1 MEDRKVVIELQNVK
15 RYFQVGSETVKALR
29 GVSFKIYE
37 GEFVTI
43 QGTSGSGKSTLLN
56 QLGCLDTPT
65 SGEYFLDGI
74 SVRTMSKTQRAHLR
88 NRKIGFVFQNYN
100 LLAKTTAIENV
111 ELPLMYNS
119 AVSATERRE
128 RAISALKAVGLGD
141 RLEHKSNQMSGGQMQ
156 RVAIARALVNDP
168 AVLLADEAT
177 GNLDTRTSF
186 EMLVLFQEL
195 YKQGHTIIFVTHNP
209 EIAEYA
215 SRNINLR
222 DGKIRED
229 TINTNIKSAAEALA
243 ALIMNILNLFKVSIK
258 AVSNNKMRSF
268 LSMLGIIIGV
278 AAVIIMMA
286 IGQGSKESIRQELST
301 MGTNLLTVRPG
312 ADMRGGVRQDPSSMQ
327 TLKMADYERILR
339 ERKFVT
345 KVSPEV
351 TASGQ
356 VIYGNNNTN
365 TSMYGES
372 TDYLDIKQWT
382 IEEGECFTDEDIKKA
397 SKVCVVGKTIVTE
410 LFGEGADPIGKTVR
424 FKSIPMRI
432 VGVLKSKG
440 YNSWGMDQDN
450 VMIAPYTT
458 VMKRVAAQ
466 TWFSSIVCSAVTEE
480 LSDAAIEELTQI
492 LRDNHKLKEDA
503 DDDFTIRSQAEM
515 METMSSTMD
524 TVTLILVVAAAFSLL
539 VAGIGIM
546 NIMLVSVTER
556 TKEIGLRMAVGATGP
571 VISLQFLIESVLIS
585 VTGGLLGIFV
595 GCSASAFLPSFGMPS
610 SVPAWS
616 IYVSFLVCVF
626 IGVLF
631 GYIPAQKAANM
642 DPIEAI
648 RHE

>member
-1 MEDRKVVIELQNVK
+1 
-15 RYFQVGSETVKALR
+15 
-29 GVSFKIYE
+29 
-37 GEFVTI
+37 
-43 QGTSGSGKSTLLN
+43 
-56 QLGCLDTPT
+56 
-65 SGEYFLDGI
+65 
-74 SVRTMSKTQRAHLR
+74 
-88 NRKIGFVFQNYN
+88 
-100 LLAKTTAIENV
+100 
-111 ELPLMYNS
+111 
-119 AVSATERRE
+119 
-128 RAISALKAVGLGD
+128 
-141 RLEHKSNQMSGGQMQ
+141 
-156 RVAIARALVNDP
+156 
-168 AVLLADEAT
+168 
-177 GNLDTRTSF
+177 
-186 EMLVLFQEL
+186 
-195 YKQGHTIIFVTHNP
+195 
-209 EIAEYA
+209 
-215 SRNINLR
+215 
-222 DGKIRED
+222 
-229 TINTNIKSAAEALA
+229 
-243 ALIMNILNLFKVSIK
+243 MNITNLFKISIR
-258 AVSNNKMRSF
+258 AVANNKMRSF

-278 AAVIIMMA
+278 AAVIIMMS

-301 MGTNLLTVRPG
+301 MGTNLLTIRPG
-312 ADMRGGVRQDPSSMQ
+312 ADMRGGVRQDPSAMQ
-327 TLKMADYERILR
+327 TLKMADYERIMR
-339 ERKFVT
+339 EKKFVT

-382 IEEGECFTDEDIKKA
+382 VEEGDCFTEGDVKKA
-397 SKVCVVGKTIVTE
+397 AKVCVIGATIVKE
-410 LFGEGADPIGKTVR
+410 LFNGHDPIGKTIR
-424 FKSIPMRI
+424 FKSIPMRV

-450 VMIAPYTT
+450 VIIAPYTT
-458 VMKRVAAQ
+458 VMKRIAAQ
-466 TWFSSIVCSAVTEE
+466 TYFSSIVCSAITEE
-480 LSDAAIEELTQI
+480 LSDAAIEELTQM
-492 LRDNHKLKEDA
+492 LRDNHKLKGEA
-503 DDDFTIRSQAEM
+503 ADDFTIRSQAEM

-585 VTGGLLGIFV
+585 VTGGLLGIMV
-595 GCSASAFLPSFGMPS
+595 GCSASACLGLLGMPS

-616 IYVSFLVCVF
+616 IYVSFFVCVC

>member
-1 MEDRKVVIELQNVK
+1 
-15 RYFQVGSETVKALR
+15 
-29 GVSFKIYE
+29 
-37 GEFVTI
+37 
-43 QGTSGSGKSTLLN
+43 
-56 QLGCLDTPT
+56 
-65 SGEYFLDGI
+65 
-74 SVRTMSKTQRAHLR
+74 
-88 NRKIGFVFQNYN
+88 
-100 LLAKTTAIENV
+100 
-111 ELPLMYNS
+111 
-119 AVSATERRE
+119 
-128 RAISALKAVGLGD
+128 
-141 RLEHKSNQMSGGQMQ
+141 
-156 RVAIARALVNDP
+156 
-168 AVLLADEAT
+168 
-177 GNLDTRTSF
+177 
-186 EMLVLFQEL
+186 
-195 YKQGHTIIFVTHNP
+195 
-209 EIAEYA
+209 
-215 SRNINLR
+215 
-222 DGKIRED
+222 
-229 TINTNIKSAAEALA
+229 
-243 ALIMNILNLFKVSIK
+243 MNILNLIKVSLK
-258 AVSNNKMRSF
+258 AVANNKMRSF

-286 IGQGSKESIRQELST
+286 IGQGSKESIRSELST
-301 MGTNLLTVRPG
+301 MGTNLLTIRPG
-312 ADMRGGVRQDPSSMQ
+312 ADMRGGVRQDPSAMQ
-327 TLKMADYERILR
+327 TLKMADYERIVK
-339 ERKFVT
+339 EKKFVT

-356 VIYGNNNTN
+356 AIYGNNNTN
-365 TSMYGES
+365 ASMYGES
-372 TDYLDIKQWT
+372 VDYLEIRQWV
-382 IEEGECFTDEDIKKA
+382 IDEGECFTEEDIKKA
-397 SKVCVVGKTIVTE
+397 AKVCVVGATIVKE
-410 LFGEGADPIGKTVR
+410 LFNGSDPIGKTIR

-450 VMIAPYTT
+450 VIIAPYTT
-458 VMKRVAAQ
+458 VMKRIAAQ
-466 TWFSSIVCSAVTEE
+466 TYFSSIVCSAVTEE

-492 LRDNHKLKEDA
+492 LRDNHKLKDEA
-503 DDDFTIRSQAEM
+503 ADDFTIRSQAEM

-524 TVTLILVVAAAFSLL
+524 TVTIILVVAAAFSLL

-585 VTGGLLGIFV
+585 VTGGLIGVLVGVAASTFV
-595 GCSASAFLPSFGMPS
+595 ASFGMPS

>member
-1 MEDRKVVIELQNVK
+1 
-15 RYFQVGSETVKALR
+15 
-29 GVSFKIYE
+29 
-37 GEFVTI
+37 
-43 QGTSGSGKSTLLN
+43 
-56 QLGCLDTPT
+56 
-65 SGEYFLDGI
+65 
-74 SVRTMSKTQRAHLR
+74 
-88 NRKIGFVFQNYN
+88 
-100 LLAKTTAIENV
+100 
-111 ELPLMYNS
+111 
-119 AVSATERRE
+119 
-128 RAISALKAVGLGD
+128 
-141 RLEHKSNQMSGGQMQ
+141 
-156 RVAIARALVNDP
+156 
-168 AVLLADEAT
+168 
-177 GNLDTRTSF
+177 
-186 EMLVLFQEL
+186 
-195 YKQGHTIIFVTHNP
+195 
-209 EIAEYA
+209 
-215 SRNINLR
+215 
-222 DGKIRED
+222 
-229 TINTNIKSAAEALA
+229 
-243 ALIMNILNLFKVSIK
+243 
-258 AVSNNKMRSF
+258 
-268 LSMLGIIIGV
+268 
-278 AAVIIMMA
+278 
-286 IGQGSKESIRQELST
+286 
-301 MGTNLLTVRPG
+301 
-312 ADMRGGVRQDPSSMQ
+312 MRGGVRQDPSAMQ

-339 ERKFVT
+339 EKRFVT

-356 VIYGNNNTN
+356 VIYGNNNTT
-365 TSMYGES
+365 TSLYGES
-372 TDYLDIKQWT
+372 TDYLDIKQWNV
-382 IEEGECFTDEDIKKA
+382 EEGECFTDEDIKKA
-397 SKVCVVGKTIVTE
+397 AKVVVVGTTIVKE
-410 LFGEGADPIGKTVR
+410 LFGNVDPIGKTIR

-458 VMKRVAAQ
+458 VMKRIAAQ

-492 LRDNHKLKEDA
+492 LRNNHKLKEDA
-503 DDDFTIRSQAEM
+503 VDDFTIRSQAEM

-585 VTGGLLGIFV
+585 VTGGLIGILV
-595 GCSASAFLPSFGMPS
+595 GGGVSSLLPLMGMPS

-616 IYVSFLVCVF
+616 VYVSFLVCVF

>member
-1 MEDRKVVIELQNVK
+1 
-15 RYFQVGSETVKALR
+15 
-29 GVSFKIYE
+29 
-37 GEFVTI
+37 
-43 QGTSGSGKSTLLN
+43 
-56 QLGCLDTPT
+56 
-65 SGEYFLDGI
+65 
-74 SVRTMSKTQRAHLR
+74 
-88 NRKIGFVFQNYN
+88 
-100 LLAKTTAIENV
+100 
-111 ELPLMYNS
+111 
-119 AVSATERRE
+119 
-128 RAISALKAVGLGD
+128 
-141 RLEHKSNQMSGGQMQ
+141 
-156 RVAIARALVNDP
+156 
-168 AVLLADEAT
+168 
-177 GNLDTRTSF
+177 
-186 EMLVLFQEL
+186 
-195 YKQGHTIIFVTHNP
+195 
-209 EIAEYA
+209 
-215 SRNINLR
+215 
-222 DGKIRED
+222 
-229 TINTNIKSAAEALA
+229 
-243 ALIMNILNLFKVSIK
+243 MNILSLFKVSLK
-258 AVSNNKMRSF
+258 AVANNKMRSF

-278 AAVIIMMA
+278 AAVIIMMS

-301 MGTNLLTVRPG
+301 MGTNLLTIRPG
-312 ADMRGGVRQDPSSMQ
+312 ADMRGGVRQDPSAMQ

-339 ERKFVT
+339 EKRFVT

-356 VIYGNNNTN
+356 VIYGNNNTT
-365 TSMYGES
+365 TSLYGES
-372 TDYLDIKQWT
+372 TDYLDIKQWNV
-382 IEEGECFTDEDIKKA
+382 EEGECFTDEDIKKA
-397 SKVCVVGKTIVTE
+397 AKVVVVGTTIVKE
-410 LFGEGADPIGKTVR
+410 LFGNVDPIGKTIR

-458 VMKRVAAQ
+458 VMKRIAAQ

-492 LRDNHKLKEDA
+492 LRNNHKLKEDA
-503 DDDFTIRSQAEM
+503 VDDFTIRSQAEM

-585 VTGGLLGIFV
+585 VTGGLIGILV
-595 GCSASAFLPSFGMPS
+595 GGGVSSLLPLMGMPS

-616 IYVSFLVCVF
+616 VYVSFLVCVF

>member
-1 MEDRKVVIELQNVK
+1 
-15 RYFQVGSETVKALR
+15 
-29 GVSFKIYE
+29 
-37 GEFVTI
+37 
-43 QGTSGSGKSTLLN
+43 
-56 QLGCLDTPT
+56 
-65 SGEYFLDGI
+65 
-74 SVRTMSKTQRAHLR
+74 
-88 NRKIGFVFQNYN
+88 
-100 LLAKTTAIENV
+100 
-111 ELPLMYNS
+111 
-119 AVSATERRE
+119 
-128 RAISALKAVGLGD
+128 
-141 RLEHKSNQMSGGQMQ
+141 
-156 RVAIARALVNDP
+156 
-168 AVLLADEAT
+168 
-177 GNLDTRTSF
+177 
-186 EMLVLFQEL
+186 
-195 YKQGHTIIFVTHNP
+195 
-209 EIAEYA
+209 
-215 SRNINLR
+215 
-222 DGKIRED
+222 
-229 TINTNIKSAAEALA
+229 
-243 ALIMNILNLFKVSIK
+243 MNILNLFKVSLR
-258 AVSNNKMRSF
+258 AVANNKMRSF

-278 AAVIIMMA
+278 AAVIIMMS
-286 IGQGSKESIRQELST
+286 IGQGSKESIRAELST
-301 MGTNLLTVRPG
+301 MGTNLLTIRPG

-327 TLKMADYERILR
+327 TLKMADYQRILA
-339 ERKFVT
+339 EKKFVT

-351 TASGQ
+351 TSSGQ

-365 TSMYGES
+365 TTIYGES
-372 TDYLDIKQWT
+372 PEYLDIKLWT
-382 IEEGECFTDEDIKKA
+382 IEEGDCFTEEDIKKA
-397 SKVCVVGKTIVTE
+397 AKVVVVGQTVVKE
-410 LFGEGADPIGKTVR
+410 LFGEHIDPIGKTVR

-432 VGVLKSKG
+432 IGVLKAKG

-458 VMKRVAAQ
+458 VMKRIAAQ
-466 TWFSSIVCSAVTEE
+466 TFFSSIVCSAITEE

-492 LRDNHKLKEDA
+492 LRQNHKLKEDA
-503 DDDFTIRSQAEM
+503 ADDFIIRSQAEM

-585 VTGGLLGIFV
+585 VTGGLIGIFV
-595 GCSASAFLPSFGMPS
+595 GCSASEGIGLMGIPVSI
-610 SVPAWS
+610 PAWS